1 MKQLSTFSNAILTGV
16 VVFVL
21 LSFAW
26 PATRAQAAQPTPTPV
41 PAVSPDATTLPTPTA
56 QPTLPPKP
64 VCDSGRSV
72 QVSGTAVI
80 NVTPDRA
87 LIQLGVQSN
96 GSMPEGV
103 EAFNSA
109 AIQRVTNAVRLLG
122 VEPKDIATDWYI
134 IEPVY
139 EENNSLYIKGY
150 RINNAI
156 AITLR
161 DVSKT
166 SKVIAAALKAGANQ
180 VINVDLYTSELRKYR
195 DQARELAMKA
205 AREKAQA
212 LASAAGAEAGCALNI
227 NENSWA
233 SYNGWWYGRNQNQ
246 NQWTQN
252 AIQNVAPS
260 GGSGGSAEAETIS
273 LGQISVKA
281 EVSASFSLK

>member
-1 MKQLSTFSNAILTGV
+1 MKQFSTFSNAILTGV

-26 PATRAQAAQPTPTPV
+26 PVTRAQAAQPTPT
-41 PAVSPDATTLPTPTA
+41 ASPTATVLPTPTA
-56 QPTLPPKP
+56 QPTLSPKP

-96 GSMPEGV
+96 GSTPETV
-103 EAFNSA
+103 EAFNSD

-195 DQARELAMKA
+195 DQARETAMKA

-212 LASAAGAEAGCALNI
+212 LASAAGAEAGCALSI
-227 NENSWA
+227 NENSWS

-252 AIQNVAPS
+252 TIQNVAPS

-273 LGQISVKA
+273 LGQISVRA